1 MMPSEI
7 IFDMKKFKGKV
18 MRFDIEVNGILFAA
32 DVSKKYRNGRYV
44 NVRLNQEGKCWGSR
58 NYMFSGNAS
67 RPHKFSDK
75 TIAAFFIENN
85 GNARLVMNN
94 KEKMRN
100 LSDKDKTEADWRPY
114 ALALKQRVG
123 ENL

>member
-1 MMPSEI
+1 MIEI
-7 IFDMKKFKGKV
+7 NNLRFKQFKGGAL
-18 MRFDIEVNGILFAA
+18 RYDIEVDGNILVA